1 MLLNTRTN
9 RIVLFFAL
17 IAGVALLAGC
27 TGRTIIDV
35 NIDPTTGVGDI
46 VIQPQATQPAPAA
59 DGGGNNM
66 NQVLLFGVVVAL
78 LIGTLAVVMA
88 SSRRRRPE

>member
-1 MLLNTRTN
+1 MNN
-9 RIVLFFAL
+9 RRKRALVLFVL
-17 IAGVALLAGC
+17 ITGVALLAGC
-27 TGRTIIDV
+27 TGRTVIDV

-46 VIQPQATQPAPAA
+46 IIQPQATEPAPAI

-88 SSRRRRPE
+88 SSRRRRVE

>member
-9 RIVLFFAL
+9 RIVLFFVL

-59 DGGGNNM
+59 DGGNNM